1 MRSWWRWIRTL
12 MLAGLGY
19 LFMRLIGLT
28 LRVRV
33 VGEEKLQAWD
43 KGKIVAG
50 WHGRTFLAALC
61 FRHRGWWALI
71 SRSRDGEIQNRLFR
85 WLGFRTVRGSTGRGG
100 VRAAAE
106 CVTLLKKGETF
117 VYTPDGPRGPSQKV
131 QRGILWLAQKA
142 GAAIFP
148 AGASARPRKLLP
160 TWDRYLLPLP
170 FGKGIIVIG
179 DPLFLPEGVEEQA
192 LEAWE
197 KELEKRLNDLQR
209 QAEREMGY
217 SD

>member
-1 MRSWWRWIRTL
+1 